1 MRAWVGQERG
11 GMWCAVRG
19 RAEAAAGE
27 PPPQEGGWEQ
37 SVQWCGKGR
46 RLADLEEGRSLSESS
61 ATPNS
66 YDGIESKG
74 YINFT
79 ARFMVS
85 GRRKGPMLLLTL
97 HWHWLGWCCKR
108 CWRMMLLH
116 RHWQGWCCRRCRR
129 NCGRWRLGFLHGGR
143 DLYVSA

>member
-11 GMWCAVRG
+11 GMWCAG
-19 RAEAAAGE
+19 AGE
-27 PPPQEGGWEQ
+27 RERKQQQQESRRHRRGWEQ
-37 SVQWCGKGR
+37 SVQWSGKGC

-79 ARFMVS
+79 ARFMFS
-85 GRRKGPMLLLTL
+85 GRRKGPML
-97 HWHWLGWCCKR
+97 
-108 CWRMMLLH
+108 
-116 RHWQGWCCRRCRR
+116 
-129 NCGRWRLGFLHGGR
+129 
-143 DLYVSA
+143 